1 MQVVILAGGV
11 AMRLRPLTETVPKS
25 MLPVSGKPFLEHQIS
40 LLRSH
45 GVTDIVLCVGHLAH
59 MIMDYFEDGSEFGV
73 RLVYSQEGE
82 PLLGTGGAVR
92 KAASLL
98 EEDFAVTYGDSY
110 LMIDYADLFRTFR
123 ESRLPATM
131 VVYRNEDRWDR
142 SNVVIDGGKVAF
154 YSKIERPPNTVYI
167 DAGVSV
173 FRKDTLSLLPQEN
186 PVGLDRLLQDLTN
199 RQQLGAYESQQRFYE
214 IGSFSG
220 LQELQQVFTTLPKGS
235 AGPIG
240 SYVVEK

>member
-11 AMRLRPLTETVPKS
+11 AMRLRPLTETIPKA
-25 MLPVSGKPFLEHQIS
+25 MLPVSGKPFLEHQIL

-45 GVTDIVLCVGHLAH
+45 GITDIVVCVGYLAH
-59 MIMDYFEDGSEFGV
+59 MIMDYFGDGSKFGV
-73 RLVYSQEGE
+73 RLEYSQEGE

-92 KAASLL
+92 KAAPLL
-98 EEDFAVTYGDSY
+98 KKDFAVTYGDSY

-123 ESRLPATM
+123 ESGLPATM

-142 SNVVIDGGKVAF
+142 SNVVVDGGKVAF
-154 YSKIERPPNTVYI
+154 YSKSERPPNTVYI

-173 FRKDTLSLLPQEN
+173 FRKDTLHLLPPQN
-186 PVGLDRLLQDLTN
+186 PVGLDRLLQDLTHSHL
-199 RQQLGAYESQQRFYE
+199 LGAYESQQRFYE

-220 LQELQQVFTTLPKGS
+220 LQELQQVFTTLPRAS
-235 AGPIG
+235 A
-240 SYVVEK
+240 VL